1 MFTHEIP
8 SRLPT
13 PAAEEVPVNDAELTL
28 RTMLERAGL
37 HGYRP
42 QHPIDLGRP
51 LGATVPDFFFESRN
65 LDVYA
70 GLCIYLDGM
79 AGHLHGRAET
89 RQRDREIREE
99 LRNQDYEVV
108 EIPYGHLTDPVAM
121 RQHFFKIGRFLLGR
135 SEAQR
140 LRTDDTWFGPTM

>member
-1 MFTHEIP
+1 
-8 SRLPT
+8 
-13 PAAEEVPVNDAELTL
+13 
-28 RTMLERAGL
+28 MLERAGL
-37 HGYRP
+37 QGYKP

-51 LGATVPDFFFESRN
+51 LGTTVPDFFFETRN
-65 LDVYA
+65 SDVYA

-79 AGHLHGRAET
+79 SGHLHGRVET

-108 EIPYGHLTDPVAM
+108 EIPFGHLTDPSAM

-135 SEAQR
+135 FEAQR
-140 LRTDDTWFGPTM
+140 FKSDDTWFNRTS